1 MPKKYLNR
9 TTREIARDRWRRN
22 KAAERQRLRKKRI
35 AEESK
40 RLAPPKLDQDF
51 LNRVWAERDKRERN
65 FPMYMPHLPD
75 RKYFKNGGNFES
87 QALVCDVWAA
97 EVILA
102 ALKPD
107 TKISDGQIARFLI
120 EQERTHGVK
129 PSSLRTKVWRTRPM
143 VRFLEEAPIWDRPGN
158 YWPKFPESM
167 LELGSGLQQHVDKV
181 MAHLEA
187 AGAFEEKA
195 Q

>member
-1 MPKKYLNR
+1 MSDESRKP
-9 TTREIARDRWRRN
+9 TPP
-22 KAAERQRLRKKRI
+22 RLD
-35 AEESK
+35 ASF
-40 RLAPPKLDQDF
+40 LDQ
-51 LNRVWAERDKRERN
+51 VWTERDKRLRN

-75 RKYFKNGGNFES
+75 RKFFKNNGNFAS

-102 ALKPD
+102 ASKPD
-107 TKISDGQIARFLI
+107 SEISDGEIARYLI

-143 VRFLEEAPIWDRPGN
+143 VRFLEEAPIWDRPGK

-167 LELGSGLQQHVDKV
+167 PELGSGLQQHVDKV
-181 MAHLEA
+181 MAYLEA
-187 AGAFEEKA
+187 VGALGEKA
-195 Q
+195 H